1 MPPDAPP
8 PQDSDDENELEL
20 ESVEHCQQHPTFD
33 AMRLYLQSL
42 QDMSLDDRQNE
53 VIGGVL
59 ATFVIHLKPDTTI
72 LDTQKSGRGRVAMLP
87 MMIRLL
93 QRPAKPFGLGITF
106 TQAPQ

>member
-1 MPPDAPP
+1 MVVSHECYRKKKMTRFKRKRMPPDAPP

-53 VIGGVL
+53 VMGECW
-59 ATFVIHLKPDTTI
+59 
-72 LDTQKSGRGRVAMLP
+72 
-87 MMIRLL
+87 LL
-93 QRPAKPFGLGITF
+93 L
-106 TQAPQ
+106 